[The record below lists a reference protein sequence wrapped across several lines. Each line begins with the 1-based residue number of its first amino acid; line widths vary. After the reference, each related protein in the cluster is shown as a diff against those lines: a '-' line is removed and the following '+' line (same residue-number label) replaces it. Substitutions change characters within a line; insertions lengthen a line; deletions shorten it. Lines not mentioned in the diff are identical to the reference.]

1 MGKTNFLYA
10 LRYVFDRDIRKNNFV
25 DTDFYQRNI
34 DKPIEIMIS
43 IDISDVTDSDSEKLR
58 AKVKGALL
66 SNQNI
71 VYIKLIA
78 EYDRTELTANT
89 VLYWG
94 GDTSDLQEIKSKGY
108 FFEIDQVFNVIYI
121 DAYVDLYSLF
131 KKNTALL
138 LKNDDVADKEKLKH
152 IDDTIADLNASIS
165 ELSGIKGFESR
176 VTPEYNSFRQ
186 EQIEVSVKSEIAV
199 NGLYSNVAPYIKRTG
214 CDDLYP
220 TAGEGRKKLLVY

>member
-1 MGKTNFLYA
+1 M
-10 LRYVFDRDIRKNNFV
+10 FDRDIRKNNFV

-34 DKPIEIMIS
+34 DKPIEIMTS

-108 FFEIDQVFNVIYI
+108 FFEIDQVFNVIVADDPIFYQSFVH
-121 DAYVDLYSLF
+121 YTPVYSLSAAT
-131 KKNTALL
+131 TAE
-138 LKNDDVADKEKLKH
+138 VH
-152 IDDTIADLNASIS
+152 IKSAVTAKFILQ
-165 ELSGIKGFESR
+165 ELD
-176 VTPEYNSFRQ
+176 
-186 EQIEVSVKSEIAV
+186 
-199 NGLYSNVAPYIKRTG
+199 
-214 CDDLYP
+214 CDDAIFNVLSQV
-220 TAGEGRKKLLVY
+220 AKQSRKSSLQKVSNNNGQKCTDIQL